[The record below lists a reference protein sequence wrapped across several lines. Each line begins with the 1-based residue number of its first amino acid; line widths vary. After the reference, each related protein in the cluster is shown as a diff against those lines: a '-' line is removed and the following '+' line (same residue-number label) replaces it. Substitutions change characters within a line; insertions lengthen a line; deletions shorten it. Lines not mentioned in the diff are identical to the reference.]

1 MKGAYPQLFPWNNWS
16 VEGRKRREI
25 IRSFPRESSPIR
37 DNSGSV
43 CSIDL
48 DISEI
53 QNTDLNL
60 QESSLQI
67 ELEELNKLHKEN
79 AELIQEN
86 KYLKLENKELKEKLH
101 QYEENT
107 KVIREKFVNHVIE
120 NDENCAHYTGFT
132 SVTRLKETFEY
143 CKPGENGE
151 NMRMPTSAKEKTK
164 QGRPRALSP
173 FEGYVLT
180 LCKLRQ
186 NFSFEHLCFLLQI
199 ALSTGSKTFLMWIT
213 FLYLRLGSVSI
224 WPTQETV
231 RAAMPDSMKEKFPN
245 VRIILDCTEIFVESP
260 SKLQLHKMFYSDYK
274 SHVTLKILL
283 GIMPGGGFTFISSCF
298 VGSISDRDI
307 CIKSGLLTKELWD
320 KGDAVMVDRG
330 FTIGDLL
337 EPLGV
342 ELIMPSFLAG
352 RDQLTTEETILSQ
365 QIAAE
370 RIHVERMIQ
379 RFKNFRIFDS
389 SIPITMFGQIN
400 EIVTVC
406 ALLCNMQDPIIAA
419 QNQ

>member
-1 MKGAYPQLFPWNNWS
+1 
-16 VEGRKRREI
+16 
-25 IRSFPRESSPIR
+25 
-37 DNSGSV
+37 
-43 CSIDL
+43 
-48 DISEI
+48 
-53 QNTDLNL
+53 
-60 QESSLQI
+60 
-67 ELEELNKLHKEN
+67 
-79 AELIQEN
+79 
-86 KYLKLENKELKEKLH
+86 
-101 QYEENT
+101 
-107 KVIREKFVNHVIE
+107 
-120 NDENCAHYTGFT
+120 
-132 SVTRLKETFEY
+132 
-143 CKPGENGE
+143 
-151 NMRMPTSAKEKTK
+151 MPTSAKEKTK

-245 VRIILDCTEIFVESP
+245 VRIILDRTEIFVESP
-260 SKLQLHKMFYSDYK
+260 SKLQLHKMFYSDYR

-342 ELIMPSFLAG
+342 GLIMPSFLAG
-352 RDQLTTEETILSQ
+352 CDQLTTEETILSQ

-406 ALLCNMQDPIIAA
+406 ALLCNMQDPRIAA